1 PGPRPDKLRSKTCS
15 NVRIP
20 DYHDRMPEPSDPS
33 ARSAPKPPISC
44 LLAYA
49 ATVAARH
56 AERELRPHGL
66 TVRQFGLL
74 MQLRQEPALTMA
86 ELARQIGVSRQSLQE
101 MTAELERAGH
111 LRRAPGMSGRTRRLE
126 LTSRTER
133 AVYYA
138 QAALLEAEA
147 EFLGGGLTPHEIET
161 LRTLLRRL
169 LAYATDDEAW
179 LP

>member
-1 PGPRPDKLRSKTCS
+1 
-15 NVRIP
+15 
-20 DYHDRMPEPSDPS
+20 MPSTSTPQTKP
-33 ARSAPKPPISC
+33 AQPPPIFC

-49 ATVAARH
+49 ATIAARH

-86 ELARQIGVSRQSLQE
+86 ELARQIGVTRQSLQE

-111 LRRAPGMSGRTRRLE
+111 LRRRPGMSGRTCRLE
-126 LTSRTER
+126 LSSRTER

-147 EFLGGGLTPHEIET
+147 EFLGDALTPYEIET

-169 LAYATDDEAW
+169 LAHATDDESW

>member
-1 PGPRPDKLRSKTCS
+1 
-15 NVRIP
+15 
-20 DYHDRMPEPSDPS
+20 MPPPL
-33 ARSAPKPPISC
+33 KPPVFC

-49 ATVAARH
+49 ATIAARH
-56 AERELRPHGL
+56 AEEELRPHGL

-74 MQLRQEPALTMA
+74 MQLRQEPALTMS

-101 MTAELERAGH
+101 MAVELERAGH
-111 LRRAPGMSGRTRRLE
+111 LRRVPGASGRTRRLE

-133 AVYYA
+133 AAFYA

-147 EFLGGGLTPHEIET
+147 AFLEGLTPEEIET

-169 LAYATDDEAW
+169 LAHATDDESW